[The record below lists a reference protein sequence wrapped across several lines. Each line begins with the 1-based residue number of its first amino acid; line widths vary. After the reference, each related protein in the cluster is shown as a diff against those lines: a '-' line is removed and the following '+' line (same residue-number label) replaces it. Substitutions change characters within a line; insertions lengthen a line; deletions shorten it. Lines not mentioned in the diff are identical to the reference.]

1 MTRMYV
7 KTVGILAGLGLV
19 VLGAACSNAT
29 KSADPGT
36 DTGKDALKSD
46 SNKVATPVLKRADEC
61 PFSSKALG
69 DKPAT
74 RRFGGHEILF
84 YSESEASAFDELPGE
99 EKRVVAGRQVLARN
113 GVVNENCI
121 VTKKPLPI
129 DAELIVIEG
138 VTFGFTSPKYTTQ
151 YMAIPEEV
159 RADLVG
165 PYLVRASGISNT
177 ICPITG
183 ETLNLGCPTIKS
195 GDVRIG
201 FADSSA
207 LESFHQLKANQRNEM
222 IAVVVLPARGIQNT
236 LCPVTSKPLRL
247 DSPIF
252 EVDGRLIAVRN
263 IKAARAFN
271 QLDSKQQRDALQD

>member
-1 MTRMYV
+1 MTRMHA
-7 KTVGILAGLGLV
+7 KTVGFLAGLSLV
-19 VLGAACSNAT
+19 VLATACSSAT
-29 KSADPGT
+29 KSTDSAT
-36 DTGKDALKSD
+36 DTEETTLNSD
-46 SNKVATPVLKRADEC
+46 SSKLAASDLKRAGEC
-61 PFSSKALG
+61 PFSSKTLG

-99 EKRVVAGRQVLARN
+99 EKRVVAGRQVLARH
-113 GVVNENCI
+113 GVVNESCI

-129 DAELIVIEG
+129 DAEVIVIEG
-138 VTFGFTSPKYTTQ
+138 VTFGFTSAKYTTQ
-151 YMAIPEEV
+151 YMAIPAEV

-177 ICPITG
+177 TCPITG
-183 ETLNLGCPTIKS
+183 ETLNLGCPSIKS

-201 FADSSA
+201 FADTSA
-207 LESFHQLKANQRNEM
+207 LESFHMLKANQRNEI
-222 IAVVVLPARGIQNT
+222 IAFVVLPARGIQNT

-247 DSPIF
+247 DSPVF

-271 QLDSKQQRDALQD
+271 ELDSKQQRDALQD